1 MSSRQNTKLTPQGV
15 MTMLGSVLTSNSSST
30 LVSQQTEIQTARISR
45 EDVINAQKAW
55 GDGIVAISKA
65 YINGEDYRALAAEI
79 IETLY
84 GYDEGTVLF
93 KPTKAAEEEFRLTKE
108 EAISYFVQGIVPTD
122 RGFALQP
129 WSKVRFENAGVII
142 HYDYALAMGDYYFT
156 DALNGQEIKVDFTF
170 GYQKN
175 KDGKLLIDLHYSSF
189 PYHSFY

>member
-1 MSSRQNTKLTPQGV
+1 MAI
-15 MTMLGSVLTSNSSST
+15 LGSVLTTNSSKI
-30 LVSQQTEIQTARISR
+30 LVSEQTEIQTGDISR

-65 YINGEDYRALAAEI
+65 YINGEDYRVLAAEI

-93 KPTKAAEEEFRLTKE
+93 KPTKAAKEEFRLTKE
-108 EAISYFVQGIVPTD
+108 EAISYFVQGIVPED
-122 RGFALQP
+122 HGFALQP
-129 WSKVRFENAGVII
+129 WSKVRFENAGVVV

-156 DALNGQEIKVDFTF
+156 DVRNGQEIKVDFTF
-170 GYQKN
+170 GYKKN

-189 PYHSFY
+189 PYNFAG